1 MKTLA
6 MMMMFAL
13 AATVPALAAVKEREP
28 VTFKIVT
35 VNPSADKTQT
45 TPVRIELP
53 QEVTPKDILEKGDLS
68 VEYDEERAAYF
79 VFKDKV
85 ELAPKETRI
94 FEVVVKDL
102 WFIPR
107 EKVDGLR
114 NYKNIVLGRL
124 KGTQYFESGQ
134 ELGKNIETL
143 LDGILALQDDESI
156 SRKTRIGNYRR
167 NLQTVEQIKEELA
180 RMEKLLAFTG
190 GPPVPEMLEESP
202 LKSDSPSKTTTW
214 LVIFLILS
222 FLGLLAGQFFF
233 TWHRRVQ
240 GAQDATEIRET
251 AFSLLR
257 KSEYGQGG
265 PSTTRVAGKPPA
277 ASSEADAKKPN
288 PRAGA

>member
-1 MKTLA
+1 MKRAVFIL
-6 MMMMFAL
+6 MMFAL
-13 AATVPALAAVKEREP
+13 AVPAFAAQKEREP

-45 TPVRIELP
+45 VPVNIELP
-53 QEVTPKDILEKGDLS
+53 KEVTPKDILERGDLA

-79 VFKDKV
+79 VHKDKV

-94 FEVVVKDL
+94 FEVVVRDL
-102 WFIPR
+102 WWIPR
-107 EKVDGLR
+107 EKVDNLR

-124 KGTQYFESGQ
+124 KGTEYFESGQ
-134 ELGKNIETL
+134 ELGKGIETL

-167 NLQTVEQIKEELA
+167 NLATLEQVKEELT

-190 GPPVPEMLEESP
+190 GPPVPELLEESP
-202 LKSDSPSKTTTW
+202 LKSDAPSKTTTW
-214 LVIFLILS
+214 LVIFLILI

-233 TWHRRVQ
+233 TWHRRIRS
-240 GAQDATEIRET
+240 AQDATEIRET

-257 KSEYGQGG
+257 KPKHGQGG
-265 PSTTRVAGKPPA
+265 PSTLRVAGRP
-277 ASSEADAKKPN
+277 SSAGSVESDKKPN
-288 PRAGA
+288 SRTGV